1 MSGDKKHLVIIGG
14 GITGLAAAFYMEKEI
29 KEKQLPLEV
38 TLIEAGPRAGGK
50 IQTAHKDGYI
60 IERGPDSFLERK
72 KSAPQLVKD
81 LGLEH
86 LLVNNATG
94 QSYVL
99 VNETLHPMPKGA
111 VMGIPTKIA
120 PFISTGLFSVPGKAR
135 AALDFVLPASKP
147 KEDQSLGEFF
157 RRRVGDEVVE
167 NLIEPLLSGIYAGD
181 IDKLSLMSTFPQ
193 FYQTEQ
199 KHRSLIL
206 GMKKSRPQPSGQ
218 QLTAK
223 KQGQFLTL
231 TTGLQTLV
239 EELEKQL
246 TLTKVMKGTKVTHIG
261 REEKGY
267 SVTLDNGKVLYAEG
281 CIVTAP
287 HKAAAKML
295 SDLPAV
301 SCLKDMHSTSVANV
315 ALGFPEGA
323 VKMEHEGTGFVISR
337 NSDFSITAC
346 TWTNKKWPHA
356 APEGKTLL
364 RAYVGKAGDESI
376 VDLSDN
382 EIIKIV
388 MEDLKKVMKM
398 NGEPE
403 MTCVTRWNESMPQYH
418 VGHKERIKELRDAL
432 KASYPGVYATGA
444 SFEGV
449 GIPDCIDQGKAAVY
463 DSLAYLFETYQPPLS

>member
-1 MSGDKKHLVIIGG
+1 MSDGKKNVVIIGG

-29 KEKQLPLEV
+29 KEKNLPLEL
-38 TLIEAGPRAGGK
+38 TLIEASPRVGGK
-50 IQTAHKDGYI
+50 IQTIKKDGYI

-99 VNETLHPMPKGA
+99 VNGTLHPMPKGA

-120 PFISTGLFSVPGKAR
+120 PFVSTGLFSLSGKAR
-135 AALDFVLPASKP
+135 AAMDFILPASKS
-147 KEDQSLGEFF
+147 KDDQSLGEFF

-206 GMKKSRPQPSGQ
+206 GMKKTRPQGSGQ

-223 KQGQFLTL
+223 KQGQFQTL
-231 TTGLQTLV
+231 STGLQTLV
-239 EELEKQL
+239 EEIEKQL
-246 TLTKVMKGTKVTHIG
+246 KLTKVYKGTKVTKIS
-261 REEKGY
+261 RSDTGY
-267 SVTLDNGKVLYAEG
+267 SLELDNGVTLDADSV
-281 CIVTAP
+281 IVTAP
-287 HKAAAKML
+287 HKAAAGML
-295 SDLPAV
+295 SELPAI
-301 SCLKDMHSTSVANV
+301 SHLKNMHSTSVANV

-323 VKMEHEGTGFVISR
+323 VQMEHEGTGFVISR
-337 NSDFSITAC
+337 NSDFAITAC

-382 EIIKIV
+382 DIINIV
-388 MEDLKKVMKM
+388 LEDLKKVMNI

-403 MTCVTRWNESMPQYH
+403 MTCVTRWHESMPQYH
-418 VGHKERIKELRDAL
+418 VGHKQRVKELREAL
-432 KASYPGVYATGA
+432 ASAYPGVYMTGA

-449 GIPDCIDQGKAAVY
+449 GIPDCIDQGKAAVS
-463 DSLAYLFETYQPPLS
+463 DALTYLFS

>member
-1 MSGDKKHLVIIGG
+1 MSDGKKHLVIIGG
-14 GITGLAAAFYMEKEI
+14 GITGLASAFYMEKEI
-29 KEKQLPLEV
+29 REKNLPLSV
-38 TLIEAGPRAGGK
+38 TLVEASPRVGGK
-50 IQTAHKDGYI
+50 IQTARKDGYI

-72 KSAPQLVKD
+72 KSAPELVKD

-120 PFISTGLFSVPGKAR
+120 PFMSTGLFSFSGKAR
-135 AALDFVLPASKP
+135 AAMDFVLPASKP

-181 IDKLSLMSTFPQ
+181 IDRLSLMSTFPQ

-206 GMKKSRPQPSGQ
+206 GMKKTGPQGSGQ

-223 KQGQFLTL
+223 KQGQFQTL
-231 TTGLQTLV
+231 KTGLQTLV
-239 EELEKQL
+239 EELENQL
-246 TLTKVMKGTKVTHIG
+246 ELTKVYKGTKATNIS
-261 REEKGY
+261 RREKGC
-267 SVTLDNGKVLYAEG
+267 SIALDNGMTLDADAA
-281 CIVTAP
+281 IVTSP
-287 HKAAAKML
+287 HKSAAGMFP
-295 SDLPAV
+295 DLPAV
-301 SCLKDMHSTSVANV
+301 SHLKDMHSTSVANV
-315 ALGFPEGA
+315 ALGFPQEA
-323 VKMEHEGTGFVISR
+323 VQMEHEGTGFVISR

-346 TWTNKKWPHA
+346 TWTNKKWPHS

-376 VDLSDN
+376 VELSDN

-388 MEDLKKVMKM
+388 LEDLKKVMKIK
-398 NGEPE
+398 GEPE

-418 VGHKERIKELRDAL
+418 VGHKQRIKKVREAL
-432 KASYPGVYATGA
+432 AASYPGVYMTGA

-449 GIPDCIDQGKAAVY
+449 GIPDCIDQGKSAVS
-463 DSLAYLFETYQPPLS
+463 DVLAYLFE